1 MLVDVEFISGCSVGV
16 ELYDDE
22 LANYII
28 IDVLVV
34 RILLTSLKKE

>member
-1 MLVDVEFISGCSVGV
+1 MLVDAEFITGCSVGL
-16 ELYDDE
+16 EFYDDE

-28 IDVLVV
+28 IDVFVV